1 MAETHIESILAID
14 VGAVLTKAI
23 LVARIEGTY
32 RFIGQG
38 EAPST
43 VEPPWLDVIAGVD
56 HALEH
61 LAAVT
66 RRSFLDEHGHLIT
79 PERPDGKGV
88 DVCVITVS
96 AAEPL
101 KLVLVGL
108 SPDVSVSSL
117 QHAATSTYT
126 QVADAIAAIVTRRGA
141 ESVDGQ
147 PIQRLTEE
155 DRVRRIYRARPDVVC
170 IVGGTDGGAE
180 APVMELVDSVALA
193 ASLLGEEH
201 RPHVLF
207 AGNAGL
213 RAQVTQLIGA
223 EAELQVADNVRPNV
237 DVESIGSTQAE
248 LEAFYLALKAAALP
262 GFDQLRAWTR
272 LPVLPTSR
280 AMAHVVQYLS
290 LEETRKGVLAV
301 DVGGASTTVA
311 AARTGQV
318 QLHVRSDLGTS
329 LSARNVLRLCGLD
342 AITRWLPF
350 ETTAGEI
357 EAVVTEKELH
367 PTSVSQE
374 SHELLIEQALVREA
388 MRLALA
394 DCINRA
400 QSNWLAELS
409 GPYPALLPYLEP
421 IIGSGS
427 ALGRAPR
434 PGQAALMMLDALE
447 PIGVTTLV
455 LDTCGLLSALGA
467 CALAQPL
474 STVQALGAGA
484 LVTLGTVVTPVG
496 RARMGETILSL
507 RMKYQNGGDLEV
519 EVAAGSLEVLPLP
532 PGQKVT
538 LELKPRRNIDV
549 GSGPGRGGKREVKGG
564 LVGLVIDARGRPLV
578 ASLPADAEKRR
589 ERVQQWLWDM
599 GA

>member
-23 LVARIEGTY
+23 LVARIEGAY
-32 RFIGQG
+32 RFVGHG

-43 VEPPWLDVIAGVD
+43 VEPPWQDVIAGVD

-96 AAEPL
+96 AAGPL
-101 KLVLVGL
+101 KMVLVGL

-117 QHAATSTYT
+117 QHAVASTYT
-126 QVADAIAAIVTRRGA
+126 QVADILTRRGA
-141 ESVDGQ
+141 GSVDGQ
-147 PIQRLTEE
+147 PVKRLTEE
-155 DRVRRIYRARPDVVC
+155 DRVRRIYRARPDIVC

-207 AGNAGL
+207 AGNASL
-213 RAQVTQLIGA
+213 RTQVTQLIGA

-248 LEAFYLALKAAALP
+248 LEALYQALKAAALP
-262 GFDQLRAWTR
+262 GFDRLRAWTT

-280 AMAHVVQYLS
+280 AMAHVVQYFS
-290 LEETRKGVLAV
+290 LEETRRGKLAV

-311 AARTGQV
+311 AARAGQV

-329 LSARNVLRLCGLD
+329 LSARNVLSLCGLD
-342 AITRWLPF
+342 AVTRWLPF

-367 PTSVSQE
+367 PASVSQD
-374 SHELLIEQALVREA
+374 SHELLIEQALVRET

-394 DCINRA
+394 SAR
-400 QSNWLAELS
+400 SSWPVELS
-409 GPYPALLPYLEP
+409 GPYSTLLPYLEP

-427 ALGRAPR
+427 ALGQVPR

-455 LDTCGLLSALGA
+455 LDTCGLLPALGA

-496 RARMGETILSL
+496 RARVGETILSL

-519 EVAAGSLEVLPLP
+519 EVDAGSLEVLPLP
-532 PGQKVT
+532 TGQKAT
-538 LELKPRRNIDV
+538 LELKPRRNVDV
-549 GSGPGRGGKREVKGG
+549 GGGPGRGGKREVRGG

-578 ASLPADAEKRR
+578 AALPADAEKRR
-589 ERVQQWLWDM
+589 ERVQRWLWDM

>member
-14 VGAVLTKAI
+14 VGAVFTKAI
-23 LVARIEGTY
+23 LVARIEGAY
-32 RFIGQG
+32 RFVGHG

-43 VEPPWLDVIAGVD
+43 VEPPWQDVIAGVD

-61 LAAVT
+61 LAAVA

-79 PERPDGKGV
+79 PERADGKGV

-96 AAEPL
+96 AAGPL

-117 QHAATSTYT
+117 QHAAASTYT
-126 QVADAIAAIVTRRGA
+126 QVADVLTRRGA
-141 ESVDGQ
+141 GSVDGQ
-147 PIQRLTEE
+147 PVKRLTEE

-207 AGNAGL
+207 AGNASL
-213 RAQVTQLIGA
+213 RTQVTQLIGA

-248 LEAFYLALKAAALP
+248 LEALYQALKAAALP
-262 GFDQLRAWTR
+262 GFDRLRAWTT

-280 AMAHVVQYLS
+280 AMAHVVQYFS
-290 LEETRKGVLAV
+290 LEETRRGKLAV

-311 AARTGQV
+311 AARAGQV

-329 LSARNVLRLCGLD
+329 LSARNVLSLCGLD

-367 PTSVSQE
+367 PTSVSQD
-374 SHELLIEQALVREA
+374 SHELLIEQALVRET

-394 DCINRA
+394 FAR
-400 QSNWLAELS
+400 SSWPAELS
-409 GPYPALLPYLEP
+409 GPYSTLLPYLDP

-455 LDTCGLLSALGA
+455 LDTCGLLPALGA

-519 EVAAGSLEVLPLP
+519 EVNAGSLEVLPLP
-532 PGQKVT
+532 TGQKAT
-538 LELKPRRNIDV
+538 LELKPRRNVDV
-549 GSGPGRGGKREVKGG
+549 GGGPGRGGKREVWGG

-578 ASLPADAEKRR
+578 ASLPANAEKRR

>member
-14 VGAVLTKAI
+14 VGAVFTKAI
-23 LVARIEGTY
+23 LVARIEGAY
-32 RFIGQG
+32 RFVGHG

-43 VEPPWLDVIAGVD
+43 VEPPWQDVIAGVD

-88 DVCVITVS
+88 DVCVITAS
-96 AAEPL
+96 AAGPL

-117 QHAATSTYT
+117 QHAAASTYT
-126 QVADAIAAIVTRRGA
+126 QVADILTRRGA
-141 ESVDGQ
+141 GSVDGQ
-147 PIQRLTEE
+147 PVQRLTEE

-207 AGNAGL
+207 AGNASL
-213 RAQVTQLIGA
+213 RTQVAQLIGA
-223 EAELQVADNVRPNV
+223 EAELRVADNVRPNV
-237 DVESIGSTQAE
+237 DVESLGSTQAE
-248 LEAFYLALKAAALP
+248 LEALYLASKAAALP
-262 GFDQLRAWTR
+262 GFNHLRAWTT

-280 AMAHVVQYLS
+280 AIAHVVQYFS
-290 LEETRKGVLAV
+290 LEETRTGKLAV

-311 AARTGQV
+311 AARAGLV

-329 LSARNVLRLCGLD
+329 LSARNVLSLCGLD

-394 DCINRA
+394 SA
-400 QSNWLAELS
+400 QSSWPVELS
-409 GPYPALLPYLEP
+409 GPYPTLLPYLEP

-455 LDTCGLLSALGA
+455 LDTCGLLPALGA

-496 RARMGETILSL
+496 RARRGETILSL

-519 EVAAGSLEVLPLP
+519 EVDAGSLEVLPLP
-532 PGQKVT
+532 PGQKAT

>member
-14 VGAVLTKAI
+14 VGAVLTKAL
-23 LVARIEGTY
+23 LVARIEGAY
-32 RFIGQG
+32 RFVGRG

-66 RRSFLDEHGHLIT
+66 RRSLLDDHGHLIT

-96 AAEPL
+96 AAGPL

-117 QHAATSTYT
+117 QHAAASTYT
-126 QVADAIAAIVTRRGA
+126 QIADVLTRRGA
-141 ESVDGQ
+141 GSVDGQ

-170 IVGGTDGGAE
+170 IVGGTDDGAE

-207 AGNAGL
+207 AGNASL
-213 RAQVTQLIGA
+213 RTQVAQLIGA

-248 LEAFYLALKAAALP
+248 LEAMYQSLKAAALP
-262 GFDQLRAWTR
+262 GYDRLRAWTT
-272 LPVLPTSR
+272 LSVLPTSR

-301 DVGGASTTVA
+301 DAGGASTTVA
-311 AARTGQV
+311 AARAGRV
-318 QLHVRSDLGTS
+318 QLHVRSDLGTA
-329 LSARNVLRLCGLD
+329 LSARNVLSLCGLD

-367 PTSVSQE
+367 PTSVSQD
-374 SHELLIEQALVREA
+374 SHELLIEQALARET

-394 DCINRA
+394 SAR
-400 QSNWLAELS
+400 SSWPAELS
-409 GPYPALLPYLEP
+409 GPYPTFLPYLEP

-427 ALGRAPR
+427 ALGQAPR

-455 LDTCGLLSALGA
+455 LDTCGLLPALGA

-474 STVQALGAGA
+474 ATVQTLGAGA
-484 LVTLGTVVTPVG
+484 LATLGTVVTPVG
-496 RARMGETILSL
+496 RARMGDTILSL
-507 RMKYQNGGDLEV
+507 RIKYQNGGDLEV

-532 PGQKVT
+532 PGQKAT
-538 LELKPRRNIDV
+538 LELKPRRSNIDV
-549 GSGPGRGGKREVKGG
+549 GRGGPGKGGRPIEVQGG
-564 LVGLVIDARGRPLV
+564 LVGLVVDARGRPLV
-578 ASLPADAEKRR
+578 ASLPSVAEKRR